1 MAVTIASVPAVP
13 GGSLVEHQAFEMNVT
28 LVTLSVGGADSV
40 TRCWCRRSARTW
52 PRTSASTG
60 GYRCGQTRAISTS
73 LGRRC
78 LRAQQQLRWSVQLAS
93 SLSVAPN
100 AQRRAR
106 SSRWSRTCPCAL
118 KELRRPRH
126 GRRSLQP
133 VHVQC
138 RMGSSL
144 AWSSAQHDIGG
155 SLAAGNG
162 PGPGLGP
169 ERGPELGLHPGRPP
183 VPSRRRNTRH
193 LRLSH

>member
-1 MAVTIASVPAVP
+1 MAVTLASVPAVP

-40 TRCWCRRSARTW
+40 TWCWCRQSARTW

-93 SLSVAPN
+93 GLSVARN

-133 VHVQC
+133 VHVTMPVQHVAPQL
-138 RMGSSL
+138 RIHRAAPSSL
-144 AWSSAQHDIGG
+144 TCAGPALLALQPSHPSSFHA
-155 SLAAGNG
+155 
-162 PGPGLGP
+162 
-169 ERGPELGLHPGRPP
+169 PP
-183 VPSRRRNTRH
+183 PPPPDRWEH
-193 LRLSH
+193 A

>member
-1 MAVTIASVPAVP
+1 LMAVTIASVPAVP
-13 GGSLVEHQAFEMNVT
+13 GGALVEHQAFEMNVT

-40 TRCWCRRSARTW
+40 TWCWCRQSARTW

-78 LRAQQQLRWSVQLAS
+78 RRAQQQLRWSVQLAS
-93 SLSVAPN
+93 GLSVARN

-106 SSRWSRTCPCAL
+106 SSRWSRTPSL

-126 GRRSLQP
+126 GRRSPLASDP
-133 VHVQC
+133 AQC

-169 ERGPELGLHPGRPP
+169 ERGPELGLRPGPPP
-183 VPSRRRNTRH
+183 VPSRRRNARH